1 MINVLMME
9 IYDDDVYDDDD
20 DDDCNKDCNND
31 CDGESSNHPSTHQ
44 CSSIIHL
51 SIISLITLL
60 LSIYPSIPSL

>member
-9 IYDDDVYDDDD
+9 IDDDDDD

-60 LSIYPSIPSL
+60 LSIYPSIPSLWSM